1 MKKTTKLILG
11 LLIVAVIIVGCTV
24 PEVVQNPDGT
34 TSTNLV
40 VDPRVTNAIETGK
53 AINTVT
59 APFNPY
65 SPVVTTILGL
75 ATVVTSAWGS
85 IATFFSRRNK
95 KLLAT
100 VVRGVELAPSPGPV
114 KESIEQVSAGV
125 GNQLVL
131 DAAVQKILK
140 GG

>member
-1 MKKTTKLILG
+1 MKPWKTLMG
-11 LLIVAVIIVGCTV
+11 LLLIAVIIVGCTV

-40 VDPRVTNAIETGK
+40 VDSRITGAIETGK
-53 AINTVT
+53 AINAVT

-65 SPVVTTILGL
+65 SPVVTTVLSL
-75 ATVVTSAWGS
+75 ATAIAAGWGS

-100 VVRGVELAPSPGPV
+100 VVRGVEMAPGSGVV
-114 KESIEQVSAGV
+114 KESIEQVSKGV
-125 GNQLVL
+125 GNNLEL
-131 DAAVQKILK
+131 DAAVQRIVTGK
-140 GG
+140 